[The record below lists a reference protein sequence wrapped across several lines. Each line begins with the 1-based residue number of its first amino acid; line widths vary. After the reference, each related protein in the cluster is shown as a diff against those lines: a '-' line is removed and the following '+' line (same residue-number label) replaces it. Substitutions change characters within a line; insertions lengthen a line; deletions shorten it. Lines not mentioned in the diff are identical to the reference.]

1 MQAGISKERSYDL
14 ALWMMAALLVV
25 GFVANLL
32 VKKMVSTQPLP
43 PSAKPSLANHA
54 KIVSN
59 ATGEQNY
66 KANLLMVLGWCAVM
80 VPLTWGV
87 SMTLVKAARLLNLW

>member
-1 MQAGISKERSYDL
+1 
-14 ALWMMAALLVV
+14 
-25 GFVANLL
+25 
-32 VKKMVSTQPLP
+32 
-43 PSAKPSLANHA
+43 LANHA

-59 ATGEQNY
+59 ATGEQSY

-87 SMTLVKAARLLNLW
+87 SMTLFKAARLLNLW